1 MLVAEASAQVGPQTA
16 PPARKRVTR
25 AEYVIDNNDQVNPDV
40 NVIRFVPTNSQMFDF
55 EPGQFVSISAVK
67 PDGKKIARDYSI
79 YSPPSFRQGFELC
92 VKRVEGGFMSN
103 YLCDLKKGDK
113 VNAIGPM
120 GGFVLRRPLPPE
132 IFFVST
138 GTGVAPFRAMLET
151 LLGQGEKNTHIYLI
165 FGTRHPEDI
174 INRSFFEGI
183 EKQYSNFHYL
193 PTLSKAEDSWTGHR
207 GHVQETLSKYLKDPS
222 KKDIYIC
229 GLQIMVDQVKDLAVA
244 AGVPATN
251 VYYERYD

>member
-1 MLVAEASAQVGPQTA
+1 MAEASAQAGQQTPA
-16 PPARKRVTR
+16 PPRRRVSR
-25 AEYVIDNNDQVNPDV
+25 AEYVIDSNEEVNPDV
-40 NVIRFVPTNSQMFDF
+40 NIIRFIPTSSQMFDF
-55 EPGQFVSISAVK
+55 EAGQFVSISAVK

-79 YSPPSFRQGFELC
+79 FSPPSFRQGFDLC

-113 VNAIGPM
+113 INAIGPM
-120 GGFVLRRPLPPE
+120 GGFIMRRPLPPE
-132 IFFVST
+132 MFFVST

-151 LLGQGEKNTHIYLI
+151 LLEQGVKDTHIYLI

-174 INRSFFEGI
+174 IYRSFFEKI
-183 EKQYSNFHYL
+183 ESENPNFHYL
-193 PTLSKAEDSWTGHR
+193 PTLSRAEDSWTGHR
-207 GHVQETLSKYLKDPS
+207 GHVQETLGKFLQDPS

-229 GLQIMVDQVKDLAVA
+229 GLQIMVDQVKDQAVA

-251 VYYERYD
+251 IYYERYD

>member
-1 MLVAEASAQVGPQTA
+1 MAEATAQASQQTPA
-16 PPARKRVTR
+16 PPRRRVSR
-25 AEYVIDNNDQVNPDV
+25 AEYVIDNNDEVNPEV
-40 NVIRFVPTNSQMFDF
+40 NVIRFIPTNGQMFEF
-55 EPGQFVSISAVK
+55 EAGQFVSISAVK

-79 YSPPSFRQGFELC
+79 FSPPSFRKGFELC

-113 VNAIGPM
+113 INAIGPM
-120 GGFVLRRPLPPE
+120 GGFIIRRPMPPE
-132 IFFVST
+132 VYFVST
-138 GTGVAPFRAMLET
+138 GTGVAPFRAMAET
-151 LLGQGEKNTHIYLI
+151 LLQGGLKDSQIYLI

-174 INRSFFEGI
+174 IYRQHFEDM
-183 EKQYSNFHYL
+183 EKEFPNFHYI
-193 PTLSKAEDSWTGHR
+193 PTLSRSDDTWTGHK
-207 GHVQETLSKYLKDPS
+207 GHVQQTLSKFLADPS

-229 GLQIMVDQVKDLAVA
+229 GLQIMVDQVKDLAVS

>member
-1 MLVAEASAQVGPQTA
+1 MAEASVQAGAQTA
-16 PPARKRVTR
+16 APPRRKVSR
-25 AEYVIDNNDQVNPDV
+25 AEYVIDYNEEVNPEV
-40 NVIRFVPTNSQMFDF
+40 NIIRFIPTSGQMFDF

-67 PDGKKIARDYSI
+67 PDGKKLARDYSI
-79 YSPPSFRQGFELC
+79 FSPPSFRKGFELC

-113 VNAIGPM
+113 INAIGPM
-120 GGFVLRRPLPPE
+120 GGFIMRRPLPPE

-151 LLGQGEKNTHIYLI
+151 LLEQGEKTTQVYLI

-174 INRSFFEGI
+174 IYRSFFEQV
-183 EKQYSNFHYL
+183 EKEHQNFHYL
-193 PTLSKAEDSWTGHR
+193 PTLSRADDSWNGHR
-207 GHVQETLSKYLKDPS
+207 GHVQDTLSKYLKDPS
-222 KKDIYIC
+222 KKDVYIC
-229 GLQIMVDQVKDLAVA
+229 GLQIMVDQVKDLAVSS
-244 AGVPATN
+244 GVPATN

>member
-1 MLVAEASAQVGPQTA
+1 MAEASAQTGQQTA
-16 PPARKRVTR
+16 APPRRRVSR
-25 AEYVIDNNDQVNPDV
+25 AEYVIDYNEEVNPEV
-40 NVIRFVPTNSQMFDF
+40 NIIRFLPTNSQMFEF
-55 EPGQFVSISAVK
+55 EAGQFVSISAVK

-79 YSPPSFRQGFELC
+79 FSPPEYRQGFELC

-120 GGFVLRRPLPPE
+120 GGFILRKPLPPE

-138 GTGVAPFRAMLET
+138 GTGVAPFRAMLEY
-151 LLGQGEKNTHIYLI
+151 LISQGVTDTQIYLI

-174 INRSFFEGI
+174 IYRTFFEDL
-183 EKQYSNFHYL
+183 EKKYPNFHYL
-193 PTLSKAEDSWTGHR
+193 PTLSRAEDSWPGHR
-207 GHVQETLSKYLKDPS
+207 GHVQDTLSKYLEDPT

-229 GLQIMVDQVKDLAVA
+229 GLQIMVDQVKDLAIAHGVA
-244 AGVPATN
+244 PSN